1 MCIDLLSFCEI
12 MYQGHLPSFM
22 SYNQFIADGLT
33 MTQREISSGRSEL
46 FGSIM
51 AMRAMRHMWSDI
63 LQQVFNL
70 AIEFQTFIAYLSAC
84 LTCSANVSTVT
95 GDLEVT
101 NIRPHVSTQIVFV
114 SAPISEIHTSEHCER
129 TVTFNCSSIW
139 RKASVS
145 SASFPVDLIS

>member
-1 MCIDLLSFCEI
+1 
-12 MYQGHLPSFM
+12 M
-22 SYNQFIADGLT
+22 SYNRVIADGLT

-63 LQQVFNL
+63 LRQGVNL
-70 AIEFQTFIAYLSAC
+70 AIEFRSDVYRVPFC
-84 LTCSANVSTVT
+84 LFNLQRKCQHRY
-95 GDLEVT
+95 GDLEVI
-101 NIRPHVSTQIVFV
+101 NIHPHVSTQIAFV
-114 SAPISEIHTSEHCER
+114 SALISEMHTSEHCER